1 MQTQKILITSQKGG
15 VGKSSIAANLAA
27 AYAVQH
33 QRRTVLLDLDHQGT
47 SSKWIQDGQL
57 AHRPGLL
64 RAMPIEVP
72 NDKGAGVATLHAK
85 DGLRRAGRDAEAVIA
100 DLTWND
106 VLHKEFLFDFEL
118 VLVPTSLSPI
128 ELASSLEFISRFRSI
143 FNASD
148 RPAPE
153 LVIVPSRVQNE
164 NEYLEVMGRMDFPVA
179 FHLAPPIP
187 YSSLAQESYR
197 REFFLHSQDETL
209 RHAFVRFSH
218 AIERF
223 ASLRQRKAESRALT
237 ISHRV
242 STEAGLLREF
252 VAARAA
258 RSAPTALNPALN
270 PMALSDQ
277 VAPGEGLRVNGTG
290 GRPIAASLVRT
301 RANVGTAASLAS
313 AASAANAANAKAASQ
328 PSKLFAFLRRG

>member
-85 DGLRRAGRDAEAVIA
+85 DGLRRAARDAEAVIA

-187 YSSLAQESYR
+187 YSGTAQESYR

-209 RHAFVRFSH
+209 RHAFVRFSN

-237 ISHRV
+237 ISQRV

-258 RSAPTALNPALN
+258 RSAPATVNTV
-270 PMALSDQ
+270 ALSEQ
-277 VAPGEGLRVNGTG
+277 VAHAEGLRLNGTG
-290 GRPIAASLVRT
+290 GRPIAASLA
-301 RANVGTAASLAS
+301 RARLNGSTTASLT
-313 AASAANAANAKAASQ
+313 SAANVKAKAESQ

>member
-72 NDKGAGVATLHAK
+72 NNKGAGVATLHAK
-85 DGLRRAGRDAEAVIA
+85 DGLRRAGRDADAIIA

-106 VLHKEFLFDFEL
+106 VLHKEFFFDFDL

-128 ELASSLEFISRFRSI
+128 ELASSLDFISRFRSI
-143 FNASD
+143 FNAAD

-153 LVIVPSRVQNE
+153 LVIVPSRVQSE
-164 NEYLEVMGRMDFPVA
+164 NEYLAVMNRMDFPVA
-179 FHLAPPIP
+179 FHMAPPIP
-187 YSSLAQESYR
+187 YSNLAQDSYR
-197 REFFLHSQDETL
+197 RDYFLNSQDAVL
-209 RHAFVRFSH
+209 RHAFARFSS

-237 ISHRV
+237 ISQRV

-252 VAARAA
+252 VAARSA
-258 RSAPTALNPALN
+258 RSPIVEVNTAPLVANGAVGLRSAIGRTIPASLLKARPMGSSGPCSTALSEA
-270 PMALSDQ
+270 
-277 VAPGEGLRVNGTG
+277 
-290 GRPIAASLVRT
+290 
-301 RANVGTAASLAS
+301 
-313 AASAANAANAKAASQ
+313 AKAKVNATSQ